1 MTAEERLI
9 ADYERLFVSRPQH
22 VEAVQWDN
30 TDEAVDRLWA
40 HTHGKIQVRFGDR
53 PGDAGDRTL
62 YLEAGALGAQ
72 GLVPVPVGH
81 WVVHPPGDVSDIWPV
96 EDAYFRAKYQPA
108 HNDGSPSPKEEV

>member
-1 MTAEERLI
+1 MAR
-9 ADYERLFVSRPQH
+9 YVSRPQH

-30 TDEAVDRLWA
+30 TDEAIDRLWV
-40 HTHGKIQVRFGDR
+40 HTHGKIHVRYGDR
-53 PGDAGDRTL
+53 PGDVGDRTL

-96 EDAYFRAKYQPA
+96 EDSYFQAKYQIA
-108 HNDGSPSPKEEV
+108 HIDGADNAS